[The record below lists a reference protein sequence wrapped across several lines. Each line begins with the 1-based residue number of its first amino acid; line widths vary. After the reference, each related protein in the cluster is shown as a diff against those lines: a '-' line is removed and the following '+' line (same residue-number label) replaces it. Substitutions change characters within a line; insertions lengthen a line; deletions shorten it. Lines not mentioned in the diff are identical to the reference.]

1 MTKTHS
7 GWEWKTVLKIATAIN
22 LCAGACSFAG
32 LLCHLWNCQS
42 SKRQNQAQFCFCRAA
57 YIQLEVHPSGNA
69 GRCADLLAFQFSFSV
84 SPSFLCFVNFIVGR
98 CFDMLMCKEKLR
110 QLRRGR
116 QCLSLEGW
124 SGHSC
129 KFTLFYITASKWHP
143 AFGCLPVP
151 KSLLPSVTTP
161 SLLKLYIEIT
171 PLIYIL

>member
-57 YIQLEVHPSGNA
+57 YVQLEVHPSGNA

-98 CFDMLMCKEKLR
+98 CFDMLMCKEKLPAVAQR
-110 QLRRGR
+110 EAMPKPGR
-116 QCLSLEGW
+116 LIRTFLQIHIILH
-124 SGHSC
+124 HS
-129 KFTLFYITASKWHP
+129 
-143 AFGCLPVP
+143 
-151 KSLLPSVTTP
+151 
-161 SLLKLYIEIT
+161 
-171 PLIYIL
+171 